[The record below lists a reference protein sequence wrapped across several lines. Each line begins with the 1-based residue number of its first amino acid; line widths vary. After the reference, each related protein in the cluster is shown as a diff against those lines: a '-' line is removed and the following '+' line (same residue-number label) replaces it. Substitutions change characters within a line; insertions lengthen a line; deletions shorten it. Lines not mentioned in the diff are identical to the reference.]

1 MSIHDLRP
9 NTEQKTDPE
18 ASAAFGEDLY
28 RIGTVTSLTGIAV
41 ERLRAWERRYGLKP
55 AQKVGKTRY
64 YSTSQLERL
73 KKLKALSDHGHPI
86 SSIVALSDAQLDER
100 LAGQRRPAAV
110 AGTKL
115 RFGLI
120 GPNLLVLEQQ
130 HVSAEDTEV
139 VARWANMAAFCSD
152 QQATAALDAV
162 IVQLPVLLDRHID
175 TIARLCQDSRVVA
188 VYQFAT
194 PAELAAVEGRG
205 IPTLAW
211 PVDWTEIEATAI
223 NSAVIPAPD
232 NTVSERRFSDDEL
245 IAIAVSA
252 ADDPSGCT
260 SHLVDMI
267 SQLNA
272 FAEYSEELAA
282 TEAETPERF
291 ERVHTDASQA
301 RAQLEIALQTMLGEQ
316 LEEVSDNIPG
326 RS

>member
-9 NTEQKTDPE
+9 NTDTE

-64 YSTSQLERL
+64 YSASQLDRL

-86 SSIVALSDAQLDER
+86 SSIVELSDAQLDER
-100 LAGQRRPAAV
+100 LAGQRRPAAI
-110 AGTKL
+110 AGTCLK
-115 RFGLI
+115 FGLI

-130 HVSAEDTEV
+130 HGSAEDTEV

-152 QQATAALDAV
+152 QQATTALDV
-162 IVQLPVLLDRHID
+162 IIVQLPVLLDRHID
-175 TIARLCQDSRVVA
+175 TISRLCPDSRVVA

-194 PAELAAVEGRG
+194 PGELAAVEGRG

-211 PVDWTEIEATAI
+211 PANWPDIEATAI
-223 NSAVIPAPD
+223 NSAVIPSTETQV
-232 NTVSERRFSDDEL
+232 TVRRFSDDEL

-252 ADDPSGCT
+252 ADETSGAT
-260 SHLVDMI
+260 SHLVDLI

-282 TEAETPERF
+282 TEADTPERY
-291 ERVHTDASQA
+291 EQVYGDACQA
-301 RAQLEIALQTMLGEQ
+301 RAQLEMALQAMIGEGVGD
-316 LEEVSDNIPG
+316 VSSDMTG
-326 RS
+326 KD

>member
-1 MSIHDLRP
+1 M
-9 NTEQKTDPE
+9 E

-28 RIGTVTSLTGIAV
+28 RIGTVTALTGIAV

-64 YSTSQLERL
+64 YSASQLERL

-86 SSIVALSDAQLDER
+86 SSIVELSDIQLDER

-110 AGTKL
+110 TGICLK
-115 RFGLI
+115 FGLI

-130 HVSAEDTEV
+130 HGSADDTEV

-152 QQATAALDAV
+152 QQATAALDV
-162 IVQLPVLLDRHID
+162 IIVQLPVLLDRHID
-175 TIARLCQDSRVVA
+175 TISRLCPESRVVA

-211 PVDWTEIEATAI
+211 PAAWSEIEETAI
-223 NSAVIPAPD
+223 NSAVIPSPEAQI
-232 NTVSERRFSDDEL
+232 SERRFSDDEL

-252 ADDPSGCT
+252 ADDPSGAT
-260 SHLVDMI
+260 THLVDMI
-267 SQLNA
+267 NQLNA

-282 TEAETPERF
+282 TEANSPERY
-291 ERVHTDASQA
+291 EQVYGGACQA
-301 RAQLEIALQTMLGEQ
+301 RSQLETALQRLLGEQ
-316 LEEVSDNIPG
+316 VEDSSGSLSG
-326 RS
+326 SA

>member
-9 NTEQKTDPE
+9 NAEQKSDPE

-28 RIGTVTSLTGIAV
+28 RIGTVTALTGIAA
-41 ERLRAWERRYGLKP
+41 ERLRAWERRYGLTP

-64 YSTSQLERL
+64 YSAGQLERL

-86 SSIVALSDAQLDER
+86 SSIVELTDSQLEER

-110 AGTKL
+110 AGKTLK
-115 RFGLI
+115 FGLI

-130 HVSAEDTEV
+130 HASAEDTEI

-152 QQATAALDAV
+152 QQATGALDV
-162 IVQLPVLLDRHID
+162 IIVQLPVLLDRHID
-175 TIARLCQDSRVVA
+175 TIGRLCPDSRVVA

-194 PAELAAVEGRG
+194 PVELAAVDGRG
-205 IPTLAW
+205 VPTLPW
-211 PVDWTEIEATAI
+211 PADWSEIEETAI
-223 NSAVIPAPD
+223 NSAVIPTTD
-232 NTVSERRFSDDEL
+232 CLVSERRFSDDEL

-260 SHLVDMI
+260 AYLVDMI

-282 TEAETPERF
+282 TDASRPERF
-291 ERVHTDASQA
+291 ERVHADASQA
-301 RAQLEIALQTMLGEQ
+301 RAQLEMALQTMLGDQFSESTGS
-316 LEEVSDNIPG
+316 LPG
-326 RS
+326 IT